1 MDDPGSL
8 ASLRSQCTETHS
20 LPHTLIMNLGMRS
33 QSTFGGE
40 AHLGCS
46 AWASLVATC
55 RLSCPEAC
63 GIFVPRPWIELT
75 SPALEGGFITTGSP
89 GKSLSLLLILAFLW
103 VFTHFPLFICLH
115 PGLGSSITVFILDSL
130 FLFANLVPDPDLVPN
145 NGLGAVCLS
154 HLGRQ
159 LGWGVSSKRVGGA
172 QEDTDSLSTAYTSRT
187 LHNLH
192 VCQQPSVAQ
201 SCLPLCDPMDCTCR
215 ASVSFTVSWSL
226 FKFMSIE
233 SVMASNHLILC
244 CSLFLLLSIFP
255 SIRVSS
261 NELVLHI
268 RWPKYWSF
276 SFSRVMVN

>member
-172 QEDTDSLSTAYTSRT
+172 QVIDILDFTLITAFV
-187 LHNLH
+187 L
-192 VCQQPSVAQ
+192 
-201 SCLPLCDPMDCTCR
+201 
-215 ASVSFTVSWSL
+215 
-226 FKFMSIE
+226 
-233 SVMASNHLILC
+233 
-244 CSLFLLLSIFP
+244 LFLPSKRHKAAEEQQALAQPTLNEMPARFGWFLLCRS
-255 SIRVSS
+255 RGWD
-261 NELVLHI
+261 VL
-268 RWPKYWSF
+268 WP
-276 SFSRVMVN
+276 